1 MNLLKKTMSLLSVV
15 MSGMLIISAVPQ
27 AQSNLSLSASAAT
40 TCVVNTSKTYQK
52 IKGFGGMNL
61 PEWAGS
67 DLTDTQRKLAFGNGN
82 GQLGLSIVRVYVN
95 DDKNQWNK
103 ALATAKYAQSQ
114 GAIVF
119 ATPWNPPASMCERF
133 SKSNDPDA
141 KRLKKSS
148 YAAYAQHLNDFY
160 HYMKNNGV
168 NLYAISI
175 QNEPDWGSDWTWM
188 TESECVDFLANYA
201 DKIDCPVMSP
211 ESFSYNKSYYNAI
224 LNNSK
229 AYANTDIFG
238 THFYG
243 TSRSNMDF
251 PALENCGKEI
261 FMTEVYVPNS
271 TSDADT
277 FPEAL
282 DVCENIHNGLV
293 VGNMNAYVWWYIRR
307 SYGLIKENS
316 NVSKRGY
323 CLAQY
328 SKFVRPGDVR
338 VDATEQPSS
347 KVYVSAYKNSKNQ
360 VTIVAVNKSTTGYSQ
375 NFSLSSGNITD
386 VDRYRTS
393 SNENLA
399 LTENL
404 ASSGS
409 SFNAQLPAS
418 SVSTFVVTLNGSS
431 QPTTTQQTTQS
442 TTQQTTT
449 QPAVTPDA
457 NGYLFHS
464 TFEDGVDDWTSR
476 GANTLGLS
484 GRAPFAG
491 TNALLVSERTASWN
505 GAQKSLSTSSF
516 VPGNSYSFSADVNY
530 LDGDVDSSTFYL
542 TLQYKD
548 STGTTKYSNIAT
560 KTVTKGTYA
569 QLANANYKIP
579 DGASD
584 MQLVVETASDTM
596 NFYVDEIIGAKA
608 GTVISGPVETT
619 TAQATTQAIVTT
631 TTKASTNAPSDVL
644 YGDANCDGKI
654 DISDVVTVRR
664 QLVNGTKFPMSAQGL
679 SNADVQ
685 QRGNGVNAQDAVT
698 IQQKVLGVAEFSISD
713 ETTTTTTTTKA
724 TTAAPVNQWDTYVET
739 ASADMQAFYA
749 SSIYQM
755 GNTAR
760 IRDKIAKAQ
769 SGDKV
774 TVAYLGGSITEGGRT
789 DTCYAARSYK
799 YFADTFGKGSNVS
812 YINAGMSGTSSVV
825 GLLRSQNDILNSK
838 PDVIFLEFS
847 VNDHPDEIYKK
858 GYESLVKKCL
868 SQENQPAVIILINRS
883 KGGYSMQEQMSAIG
897 KNYNVPIISMDNA
910 LTKAFNSGLLTT
922 SDYYTDE
929 YHPHSDGC
937 KLISDCISYFYRQAL
952 KTANASPAYTIPSTT
967 AYGSEYS
974 TATIVPISELSNF
987 NSGSFSSTNG
997 YGTLPYGYAFN
1008 KNSANTPMTFSTQG
1022 KGLFIIYKANSSG
1035 MGNINVTVNGN
1046 TSKIS
1051 GNKLYT
1057 WGGPDTDL
1065 AYYQNNSGTLNV
1077 SISMENTSS
1086 DFTIWGIGI
1095 VK

>member
-271 TSDADT
+271 TSDADK

-375 NFSLSSGNITD
+375 NFSLSSGRITD

-404 ASSGS
+404 PSNGS
-409 SFNAQLPAS
+409 SFNVQLPAS
-418 SVSTFVVTLNGSS
+418 SVSTFVVTVNGSS
-431 QPTTTQQTTQS
+431 QPTTQPATTKSANQTTAKS
-442 TTQQTTT
+442 TTTKPVTQTTT
-449 QPAVTPDA
+449 KPSA
-457 NGYLFHS
+457 NSSYLFRN
-464 TFEDGVDDWTSR
+464 TFENGVEDWTAR
-476 GANTLGLS
+476 GSNTLGLS
-484 GRAPFAG
+484 GRTAFAG
-491 TNALLVSERTASWN
+491 KNALLVSKKTSSWN
-505 GAQKSLSTSSF
+505 GAQKSLSTSTF
-516 VPGNSYSFSADVNY
+516 VPGNTYGFSAYVNY
-530 LDGDVDSSTFYL
+530 LDGNTNSSTFNL

-548 STGTTKYSNIAT
+548 STGTTKYSNIVT
-560 KTVTKGTYA
+560 KSVTKGTYTK
-569 QLANANYKIP
+569 LVNSNYKIP
-579 DGASD
+579 SGASD
-584 MQLVVETASDTM
+584 IHLIVETSKDTM
-596 NFYVDEIIGAKA
+596 NFYVDEVIGAK
-608 GTVISGPVETT
+608 SG
-619 TAQATTQAIVTT
+619 
-631 TTKASTNAPSDVL
+631 
-644 YGDANCDGKI
+644 
-654 DISDVVTVRR
+654 
-664 QLVNGTKFPMSAQGL
+664 QL
-679 SNADVQ
+679 
-685 QRGNGVNAQDAVT
+685 
-698 IQQKVLGVAEFSISD
+698 
-713 ETTTTTTTTKA
+713 
-724 TTAAPVNQWDTYVET
+724 
-739 ASADMQAFYA
+739 
-749 SSIYQM
+749 
-755 GNTAR
+755 
-760 IRDKIAKAQ
+760 
-769 SGDKV
+769 
-774 TVAYLGGSITEGGRT
+774 
-789 DTCYAARSYK
+789 
-799 YFADTFGKGSNVS
+799 
-812 YINAGMSGTSSVV
+812 
-825 GLLRSQNDILNSK
+825 
-838 PDVIFLEFS
+838 
-847 VNDHPDEIYKK
+847 
-858 GYESLVKKCL
+858 
-868 SQENQPAVIILINRS
+868 
-883 KGGYSMQEQMSAIG
+883 
-897 KNYNVPIISMDNA
+897 
-910 LTKAFNSGLLTT
+910 
-922 SDYYTDE
+922 
-929 YHPHSDGC
+929 
-937 KLISDCISYFYRQAL
+937 
-952 KTANASPAYTIPSTT
+952 
-967 AYGSEYS
+967 
-974 TATIVPISELSNF
+974 
-987 NSGSFSSTNG
+987 
-997 YGTLPYGYAFN
+997 
-1008 KNSANTPMTFSTQG
+1008 
-1022 KGLFIIYKANSSG
+1022 
-1035 MGNINVTVNGN
+1035 
-1046 TSKIS
+1046 
-1051 GNKLYT
+1051 
-1057 WGGPDTDL
+1057 
-1065 AYYQNNSGTLNV
+1065 
-1077 SISMENTSS
+1077 
-1086 DFTIWGIGI
+1086 
-1095 VK
+1095 